1 MAIIYLG
8 SLSLLEVG
16 LILNRL
22 TMVGISCFR
31 CLPQSGSYE
40 SVS

>member
-1 MAIIYLG
+1 
-8 SLSLLEVG
+8 LEIG

-22 TMVGISCFR
+22 ATVGISCFR

-40 SVS
+40 PLS